1 MKKIQ
6 KNKLSELQHL
16 LSIQEMDVSLIK
28 DIFIRADKFLINNQS
43 ISKYDVLQ
51 GKTICNLFFEN
62 STRTQTTFEIAA
74 KRLSADVINLDIA
87 TSSQSKGE
95 SILDLI
101 NNLIAM
107 GVSIFV
113 VRHSKPGIPAKIA
126 QNIKNMAHVINAGDG
141 NKEHPTQALLDA
153 YTIRSY
159 KKKFDG
165 LKVAIVGDI
174 EHSRVAKSEIY
185 ILNKLGVKEVRV
197 IGPESLMPKNINDLN
212 IKAFSSM
219 NEGLKN
225 VDAILMLRI
234 QKERMRKNTIPS
246 EKEYFKTYGLNEER
260 LKFAKK
266 DCLVLHPGP
275 INRGIEIDSLVADG
289 KQSVILQQVKNGIA
303 IRMAVMEKMT
313 N

>member
-219 NEGLKN
+219 NDGLKN

-275 INRGIEIDSLVADG
+275 INRGVEIDSLVADG

>member
-6 KNKLSELQHL
+6 KNKLAGLQHL
-16 LSIQEMDVSLIK
+16 LSIEEMDVTLIN
-28 DIFIRADKFLINNQS
+28 DIFKSADKFLENNQS
-43 ISKYDVLQ
+43 INKYEILQ
-51 GKTICNLFFEN
+51 GKTVCNLFFEN

-107 GVSIFV
+107 GVNIFV
-113 VRHSKPGIPAKIA
+113 VRHSKPGIPEQIA
-126 QNIKNMAHVINAGDG
+126 QNIKNKAHIINAGDG

-153 YTIRSY
+153 YTIRRF
-159 KKKFDG
+159 KKKFSD

-185 ILNKLGVKEVRV
+185 ILNKLGTKEVRV
-197 IGPESLMPKNINDLN
+197 IGPELLMPKNINELK
-212 IKAFSSM
+212 IKVFNNMKA
-219 NEGLKN
+219 GLQN

-234 QKERMRKNTIPS
+234 QKERMRKDTIPS
-246 EKEYFKTYGLNEER
+246 EKEYFKNYGLNEER

-275 INRGIEIDSLVADG
+275 INRGVEIDSLVADG
-289 KQSVILQQVKNGIA
+289 KQSVILEQVKNGIA
-303 IRMAVMEKMT
+303 IRMAVMEKMA
-313 N
+313 

>member
-234 QKERMRKNTIPS
+234 QKERMRKNTTPS

-260 LKFAKK
+260 LKFAKN

-275 INRGIEIDSLVADG
+275 INRGVEIDSLVADG

>member
-165 LKVAIVGDI
+165 LKVAIIGDI

-234 QKERMRKNTIPS
+234 QKERMRKDTTPS

-275 INRGIEIDSLVADG
+275 INREVEIDSLVADG

-303 IRMAVMEKMT
+303 IRMAVMEKMIS
-313 N
+313 

>member
-275 INRGIEIDSLVADG
+275 INRGVEINSLVADG

>member
-28 DIFIRADKFLINNQS
+28 DIFIRADKFLINNRS

-246 EKEYFKTYGLNEER
+246 EKEYFKKYGLNEER

-275 INRGIEIDSLVADG
+275 INRGVEIDSLVADG

-303 IRMAVMEKMT
+303 IRMAVMEKMIS
-313 N
+313 

>member
-275 INRGIEIDSLVADG
+275 INRGVEIDSLVADG

-303 IRMAVMEKMT
+303 IRMAVMEKMIS
-313 N
+313 

>member
-246 EKEYFKTYGLNEER
+246 EKEYFQTYGLNEER

-275 INRGIEIDSLVADG
+275 INRGVEINSLVADG

-303 IRMAVMEKMT
+303 IRMAVMEKMIS
-313 N
+313 

>member
-159 KKKFDG
+159 KKKFDD

-212 IKAFSSM
+212 IKAFS
-219 NEGLKN
+219 L
-225 VDAILMLRI
+225 
-234 QKERMRKNTIPS
+234 
-246 EKEYFKTYGLNEER
+246 
-260 LKFAKK
+260 
-266 DCLVLHPGP
+266 
-275 INRGIEIDSLVADG
+275 SL
-289 KQSVILQQVKNGIA
+289 IHI
-303 IRMAVMEKMT
+303 
-313 N
+313 

>member
-28 DIFIRADKFLINNQS
+28 DIFIRADKFLINNRS

-234 QKERMRKNTIPS
+234 QKERMRNNTIPS

-275 INRGIEIDSLVADG
+275 INRGVEIDSLVADG